1 MSDQI
6 TISLERRD
14 TEAEQWA
21 VKVKVREDGEIM
33 CIGTVEFGS
42 DRLWVGRVRVA
53 PEHVSEK
60 KLEARNAAALWAAAT
75 WAEKNMPRS

>member
-21 VKVKVREDGEIM
+21 VKVREDGEIM

-42 DRLWVGRVRVA
+42 DRLWVGRVRVD
-53 PEHVSEK
+53 PDRVSEK
-60 KLEARNAAALWAAAT
+60 KLESRNAAALWAAAT
-75 WAEKNMPRS
+75 WAEKNMPQS